1 MDKLKSK
8 ILLIFLISIVLC
20 SVSAISAAEIS
31 DAGENNDV
39 FDLSDDIEN
48 VEAESISNDE
58 IIEASS
64 DTSDAPTPDIDVNVS
79 GDIVVG
85 DTEHVAFNV
94 SYNGDPL
101 VSGTVNATIEGDNG
115 YSDKKNGITF
125 EAGVNS
131 FDLSDLAPGKYTV
144 KVLFGGDDNYGPA
157 EGSNTFN
164 VLPLNTTTEAEDVS
178 GDVGDKVD
186 ITADILDKNN
196 DPVQNG
202 TATLT
207 VNGKDYTADVKDGKA
222 TFKGVELTENTT
234 ATIKY
239 EGNDY
244 YNPSETTIEITVNDE
259 SPDEEPDD
267 EPSEELD
274 DEPSEEPDDEPDEE
288 PTDGPVDDAV
298 DDPVEEPASTV
309 VKNVAAG
316 NPIAML
322 LLVLMALVSTISI
335 RRQK

>member
-186 ITADILDKNN
+186 ITADILDQNKKA
-196 DPVQNG
+196 VQNG

-207 VNGKDYTADVKDGKA
+207 VNGKEYTATVKDGKA

-244 YNPSETTIEITVNDE
+244 YNPSETTIEITVKDQ
-259 SPDEEPDD
+259 SPDE
-267 EPSEELD
+267 
-274 DEPSEEPDDEPDEE
+274 EPDEE
-288 PTDGPVDDAV
+288 PTDDAV
-298 DDPVEEPASTV
+298 DEPTEAPADDPVDEAVDEPLEGPASNI